1 MVYFTPM
8 PQFKMA
14 KVEHN
19 YNFLYALFEECIK
32 NDKFAKEFNLASGYL
47 NLPHEFVR
55 LLSEAKIEKFNFY
68 GAAPE
73 VFKAC

>member
-19 YNFLYALFEECIK
+19 YNFLYALFEECVK
-32 NDKFAKEFNLASGYL
+32 NEKFAKEFTLASGYL
-47 NLPHEFVR
+47 NLPNEFIS
-55 LLSEAKIEKFNFY
+55 LLKEAKLDKLTFF

-73 VFKAC
+73 VIF